1 MSATALPD
9 KRRLDHT
16 FFAVFAAF
24 LVAAVLVGFGPTF
37 YLKPFFTSP
46 PISRT
51 IVWVHG
57 FVMAAWVLLF
67 IAQVYFVSAKKIKL
81 HQKLGIAGVGLAV
94 LVFVVGLLTS
104 IAAAKYGSPSSP
116 ANVDRLEFMI
126 VPFGDMLVFALLFG
140 AAIYFRRKPA
150 NHKRLM
156 LLLAITL
163 LPAAIARFPGGMT
176 DSIGPLWFYGV
187 PTLLITALIA
197 LDAWKSG
204 KLNRVFLFAGGL
216 VIAGFWLRLPLG
228 STQAWLGFASWI
240 TA

>member
-1 MSATALPD
+1 MSATALPE
-9 KRRLDHT
+9 KGRFDHT
-16 FFAVFAAF
+16 FFAVFATF

-37 YLKPFFTSP
+37 YLKPFFASP

-67 IAQVYFVSAKKIKL
+67 IAQVYFVSSKKIKL

-104 IAAAKYGSPSSP
+104 IAAAKYGSPSTP

-126 VPFGDMLVFALLFG
+126 IPFGDMLVFALLFG
-140 AAIYFRRKPA
+140 AAIYYRKKTA

-163 LPAAIARFPGGMT
+163 IPAALARFPGGLT
-176 DSIGPLWFYGV
+176 DSFGPLWFYGL
-187 PTLLITALIA
+187 PTLVILALIG
-197 LDAWKSG
+197 LDTWKTG
-204 KLNRVFLFAGGL
+204 KLNKIFLIAGTF
-216 VIAGFWLRLPLG
+216 VIAAFWARLPLG